1 MEQIVRYLETTHP
14 QPHPLLLEL
23 EQHGRKDGVAVV
35 SRETGRLLSTL
46 VAGMQASRILEV
58 GTGYGYSTLW
68 MAFAQPRMGKIWTVE
83 TDTQRTDVALSY
95 FKRAGEDDY
104 IEIFNTPALELL
116 ENFPHRNLDIV
127 FIDANLG
134 EYRTY
139 LDLVVP
145 MLKLSGLVVVD
156 DCLLGGRVASGTA
169 GDEGDPDVRTM
180 REFDRYFLER
190 TDLDATI
197 LPLGDGT
204 GIGARKR

>member
-83 TDTQRTDVALSY
+83 PDTQRTDVALSY

-127 FIDANLG
+127 FIDANVG

-156 DCLLGGRVASGTA
+156 DCLLGGRVVCAVD
-169 GDEGDPDVRTM
+169 DEGDPDVRTM

>member
-1 MEQIVRYLETTHP
+1 MRYLETTHP